1 MIFSLLLEKTLYFCG
16 MVNYQ
21 EEAKQIANHLLQI
34 KAIILQPNN
43 PFIWASGWKSPI
55 YCDNRKTLS
64 FPNIRT
70 HIRIKICEIIKE
82 KYPHV
87 NVIAGVATG
96 GIAIGALIAEE
107 LGLPF
112 IYVRASNKEHGKKN
126 LIEGY
131 YDSGQSVVVIE
142 DLISSGKSSLAAVEA
157 LREEDLNVKG
167 LISIFTY
174 SFEEANK
181 NFNKFSCEK
190 TSLCDYETLIDEA
203 LKSNYIDQKDLS
215 ILKNWRKDPKN
226 WSN

>member
-1 MIFSLLLEKTLYFCG
+1 

-34 KAIILQPNN
+34 KAIILQPSN
-43 PFIWASGWKSPI
+43 PFTWASGWKSPI

-70 HIRIKICEIIKE
+70 HIRMKICEIIKE

-96 GIAIGALIAEE
+96 GIAIGCLVAEE

-112 IYVRASNKEHGKKN
+112 VYVRSSNKEHGKKN

-142 DLISSGKSSLAAVEA
+142 DLISSGKSSLAAVKA
-157 LREEDLNVKG
+157 LEKEDLNIKG

-174 SFEEANK
+174 SFDEADK
-181 NFNKFSCEK
+181 NFKKQNCEK
-190 TSLCDYETLIDEA
+190 TSLCDYQTLIDEA
-203 LKSNYIDQKDLS
+203 LKSNYIDNKDLDV
-215 ILKNWRKDPKN
+215 LEQWRKNPKN
-226 WSN
+226 WP

>member
-1 MIFSLLLEKTLYFCG
+1 

-34 KAIILQPNN
+34 KAIILQPSN
-43 PFIWASGWKSPI
+43 PFTWASGWKSPI

-70 HIRIKICEIIKE
+70 HIRMKICEIIKE

-96 GIAIGALIAEE
+96 GIAIGCLVAEE

-112 IYVRASNKEHGKKN
+112 IYVRSSNKEHGKKN

-142 DLISSGKSSLAAVEA
+142 DLISSGKSSLAAVKA
-157 LREEDLNVKG
+157 LEKEGLNIKG

-174 SFEEANK
+174 SFDEADK
-181 NFNKFSCEK
+181 NFKKQDCEK
-190 TSLCDYETLIDEA
+190 TSLCDYQTLIDEA
-203 LKSNYIDQKDLS
+203 LKSNYIDNKDLDV
-215 ILKNWRKDPKN
+215 LEQWRKNPKN
-226 WSN
+226 WP